1 MPGQRLVGWIKSLA
15 SHGTPPVQHHFTGY
29 SYSIQIRSAYPRNFN
44 LPAGSWLH
52 IFHLDEKDPARLAG
66 WHFGDAYRH
75 RIDDG
80 NVSFRARHDCI
91 KSCCVRR
98 RFGNPFPQASST
110 SPCSFPGAAL
120 AVTAAISERDNGGCS
135 ALKDSVTTNR
145 ATAGRAGPISQSGS
159 GCRGSSLCQSVF
171 LAFAGF
177 RPWTLV
183 RVRSA
188 RLVGGRGRRERLHAT
203 RQGQNARQ

>member
-15 SHGTPPVQHHFTGY
+15 SPDTTPFQHHFIGY

-44 LPAGSWLH
+44 LPARSWLR

-75 RIDDG
+75 RIDNG

-98 RFGNPFPQASST
+98 RFGV
-110 SPCSFPGAAL
+110 L
-120 AVTAAISERDNGGCS
+120 
-135 ALKDSVTTNR
+135 
-145 ATAGRAGPISQSGS
+145 
-159 GCRGSSLCQSVF
+159 F
-171 LAFAGF
+171 L
-177 RPWTLV
+177 RRRQ
-183 RVRSA
+183 RVRAVFPEQLS
-188 RLVGGRGRRERLHAT
+188 
-203 RQGQNARQ
+203 Q